1 MRLYIY
7 LWWNAER
14 INKERMKRIFL
25 LNLVFLLVGAQAQ
38 TGKPNLSSYA
48 GRIAASGISNQE
60 LAAQLRSDTRL
71 DTVEARALR
80 ILTGFNAGTGYG
92 EIWIRDFNTFIR
104 GSLKALGQ
112 KDVKE
117 ALLLFF
123 KIQETDGNI
132 PDGAIRKKQANGGYQ
147 YRYAELAPD
156 WAAHKNTVET
166 DQESSLVQAVKK
178 YIDATGDKGIL
189 QEVIGSQTVLQ
200 RLEAALNYIM
210 TDRWSKEYGL
220 VKGATTIDWGD
231 VQPEKG
237 WGVAL
242 NDKTKWAID
251 IYDNAMFVMALND
264 FITMVP
270 ASGALHKKWQTTAAA
285 LKKNIRKHLWDAGG
299 AKYIPHLYLNGSPF
313 SKDFD
318 ERSILYTG
326 GTACA
331 VLAGLHSKA
340 EIRKINEQ
348 FLQAAEKEKFATIG
362 ITVYPP
368 YPVEEFPNMAP
379 YQYQNAGDWTWFG
392 GRMIQALV
400 ANDMALEAYAEM
412 SPMIDRVLQHKGFYE
427 WYDVRNGKASG
438 SGDFRGEAGVLY
450 DAIEALRSWAG
461 RK

>member
-1 MRLYIY
+1 
-7 LWWNAER
+7 
-14 INKERMKRIFL
+14 MKRLFL
-25 LNLVFLLVGAQAQ
+25 LNIVFLVAAAQAQ
-38 TGKPNLSSYA
+38 TGKLNLASYA
-48 GRIAASGISNQE
+48 GRVAGTGISKKE
-60 LAAQLRSDTRL
+60 LAAQIRADGRL
-71 DTVEARALR
+71 DTVQARALR

-92 EIWIRDFNTFIR
+92 EIWIRDFNTFIK
-104 GSLKALGQ
+104 GSLKVREQ
-112 KDVKE
+112 KDVKD

-123 KIQETDGNI
+123 KIQGTDGNI
-132 PDGAIRKKQANGGYQ
+132 PDGAIHKKQANIGYQ
-147 YRYAELAPD
+147 YRYSNLAPD

-178 YIDATGDKGIL
+178 YIDATGDKSIL
-189 QEVIGSQTVLQ
+189 QEKIGGQTVLQ
-200 RLEAALNYIM
+200 RLEAALNYVM

-251 IYDNAMFVMALND
+251 IYDNAMFVIAIND
-264 FITMVP
+264 LIAMTP
-270 ASGALHKKWQTTAAA
+270 ASGALHKKWAATARTIR
-285 LKKNIRKHLWDAGG
+285 KNIRKHLWDAGK
-299 AKYIPHLYLNGSPF
+299 AKYLPHLYLNGSPF

-340 EIRKINEQ
+340 ELRKINDQ
-348 FLQAAEKEKFATIG
+348 FLRAAEKEKFATIG
-362 ITVYPP
+362 MTVYPP
-368 YPVEEFPNMAP
+368 YPVEEFPNMAA
-379 YQYQNAGDWTWFG
+379 YNYQNAGDWTWFG
-392 GRMIQALV
+392 GRMIQALA
-400 ANDMALEAYAEM
+400 ANGMVLEAYAEM
-412 SPMIDRVLQHKGFYE
+412 SPMIDRVLQNKGFYE
-427 WYDVRNGKASG
+427 WYNVRNGKASG

-450 DAIEALRSWAG
+450 DAIEVLRSWAG